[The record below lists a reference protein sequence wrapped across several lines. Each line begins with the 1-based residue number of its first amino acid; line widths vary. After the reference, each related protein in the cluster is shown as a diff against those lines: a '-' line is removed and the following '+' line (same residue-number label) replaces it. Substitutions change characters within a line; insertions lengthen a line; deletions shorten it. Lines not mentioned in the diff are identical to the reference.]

1 MKVNLENVNYAKSII
16 ISVFADG
23 KYIERKRIDGEA
35 NLNREKAPTVS
46 FDLPDCK
53 EIIISFKKNNEG
65 VINDPR
71 FLDYYI
77 ATLFTLFTIFIPKL
91 FTEQYFLNRIFG
103 KDTKIILKVDDAPS
117 EELNIRLN
125 DMTYKEPYL
134 TLVGD
139 RDDIEIVYDYEK
151 YYNEI
156 NDLWDDYQAMLLR
169 YFLITIGIS
178 AILIIDTFMSIRAG
192 YIGAFGII
200 MIPMAVINFLKLH
213 IIGGN
218 QKRKYLDRFLGRES

>member
-16 ISVFADG
+16 VSVFADG

-35 NLNREKAPTVS
+35 NLNKEKAPMIS
-46 FDLPDCK
+46 FDLPDCN
-53 EIIISFKKNNEG
+53 EITLSLSKNKEG
-65 VINDPR
+65 VISNPG

-103 KDTKIILKVDDAPS
+103 KHTKIILRVNDVDS
-117 EELNIRLN
+117 EELNVRLN
-125 DMTYKEPYL
+125 DLTYKEPYL
-134 TLVGD
+134 TLVCD

-151 YYNEI
+151 YHNEI
-156 NDLWDDYQAMLLR
+156 NDLWDDYQGMLLR

-178 AILIIDTFMSIRAG
+178 ALLIIDTFMSIRAG
-192 YIGAFGII
+192 YIGAFGVI

-218 QKRKYLDRFLGRES
+218 QKRQYLDRFLGRES